1 MDKVGKSFQ
10 AEGTACAEAG
20 SMEGPASLV
29 VAVAYGAWVFCAG
42 WHYLNTRG
50 HIFLLQ
56 KIIRKIRG
64 VGWWWWIIS
73 QFFHLTI
80 FCSLRGYD

>member
-10 AEGTACAEAG
+10 AEGTACAKAG

-56 KIIRKIRG
+56 KLSEGSG
-64 VGWWWWIIS
+64 VGWGGGGLYLNS
-73 QFFHLTI
+73 FTYNFL
-80 FCSLRGYD
+80 

>member
-56 KIIRKIRG
+56 KIIRRIRG
-64 VGWWWWIIS
+64 VVVVVEEDYIS
-73 QFFHLTI
+73 IL
-80 FCSLRGYD
+80 SLNNFL

>member
-56 KIIRKIRG
+56 KIIRRIRG
-64 VGWWWWIIS
+64 VVVVVVEEDYIS
-73 QFFHLTI
+73 IL
-80 FCSLRGYD
+80 SLNNFL